1 MTRAVS
7 VPEEEE
13 LQGDG
18 EGGDGVSAADTGRGP
33 AGQMR
38 GRAWECS
45 DISSLCFSLP
55 PFHWL
60 CHRVP
65 PCLCLFPQ
73 LSSDLGFRGLG
84 SVLTGLEFTLLP
96 GEDAGLP
103 LHYREV

>member
-1 MTRAVS
+1 MGERYWRR
-7 VPEEEE
+7 
-13 LQGDG
+13 GDSLPRNQSG
-18 EGGDGVSAADTGRGP
+18 LVG
-33 AGQMR
+33 R

-84 SVLTGLEFTLLP
+84 SVLTRLGFALLT
-96 GEDAGLP
+96 GEDVGLP
-103 LHYREV
+103 LRYREV